1 MICAFGANLM
11 MTSYGLAAASSG
23 FLIPQLEDPAI
34 GFGITI
40 EEGSWLCKYH
50 SFMSYKTFIQSSEI
64 FCK

>member
-50 SFMSYKTFIQSSEI
+50 SFTVVATSVATRPFL
-64 FCK
+64 